1 MDQIRNYVI
10 DRDIKFTDFDKY
22 IKFKID
28 EIQFKVSEDMRGY
41 HIEAQNTDDETMF
54 AIFSGMVSERQ
65 AIKNISFLEEEL
77 QWDMA

>member
-10 DRDIKFTDFDKY
+10 DRDIKFTDFGKY

-77 QWDMA
+77 Q

>member
-1 MDQIRNYVI
+1 MDQIRNYII

-54 AIFSGMVSERQ
+54 AIFSGLVSERQ

-77 QWDMA
+77 Q

>member
-41 HIEAQNTDDETMF
+41 NIEAQNTDDETRF
-54 AIFSGMVSERQ
+54 AIFSGLMNEKQ
-65 AIKNISFLEEEL
+65 IIKNIRFLKEEL
-77 QWDMA
+77 E

>member
-54 AIFSGMVSERQ
+54 AIFSGMVSELQ

-77 QWDMA
+77 Q

>member
-41 HIEAQNTDDETMF
+41 HIEAQNTDDETRF
-54 AIFSGMVSERQ
+54 AIFSGLMNEKQ
-65 AIKNISFLEEEL
+65 IIKNISFLKEEL
-77 QWDMA
+77 EWDIF

>member
-10 DRDIKFTDFDKY
+10 ERDIKFTDFDKY

>member
-1 MDQIRNYVI
+1 MDQIRNYII

-54 AIFSGMVSERQ
+54 AIFSGLVSERQ

-77 QWDMA
+77 QWDIF

>member
-10 DRDIKFTDFDKY
+10 DRDIKFTDFGKY

>member
-10 DRDIKFTDFDKY
+10 ERDIKFTDFDKY

-54 AIFSGMVSERQ
+54 AIFSGLVSERQ

-77 QWDMA
+77 Q

>member
-77 QWDMA
+77 Q